1 MDSPNFSTVL
11 RNVTTAITQGRNL
24 TKKDRKTALAILA
37 LNHQNANVPVIAE
50 IAAIGWDK
58 DPTEAHI
65 DQIVR
70 VIRSFAD
77 KGSKEVQAPPP
88 PPPPRK
94 QALAWLRVLGAT
106 VVLLLDL
113 YWARYM
119 LTGDAPMRALPPPS
133 SFSKGLCATGG
144 RSAPSLKDRMAASEA
159 FRRTPQHVELG
170 EVPTGAMV
178 AVMAAVLRVF
188 SEGLCATGGRSAPSL
203 KDRMAASEA
212 FRRVRRI
219 HQHVEVGEVPTPS
232 LVAMMAKVRQG
243 WAKMH
248 LSPFSAVDPGLFSG
262 NFIDSSGSGL
272 QLQDWETALL
282 VLGVP
287 AAFGLVLTSRR
298 AWGCV
303 GQVIAPTARSLAARL
318 FSLPYVQGITRSV
331 AAAFAY
337 ILNVAPEA
345 AAPPLPVEADVAI
358 EVSTESVL
366 QLLNDIGI
374 ENLEAI
380 VAATA

>member
-1 MDSPNFSTVL
+1 MDSPYFSTVL
-11 RNVTTAITQGRNL
+11 RNVTAVITQGRKL

-106 VVLLLDL
+106 VVILLDL

-119 LTGDAPMRALPPPS
+119 LTGDAPTAGDAPMRALPPPS
-133 SFSKGLCATGG
+133 SFSKGLCSTGG
-144 RSAPSLKDRMAASEA
+144 R
-159 FRRTPQHVELG
+159 G
-170 EVPTGAMV
+170 
-178 AVMAAVLRVF
+178 
-188 SEGLCATGGRSAPSL
+188 APSL

-262 NFIDSSGSGL
+262 NFIDSRGSGL

-318 FSLPYVQGITRSV
+318 FSLPYVQSITRSV

-345 AAPPLPVEADVAI
+345 AAPPPPVEADVAI
-358 EVSTESVL
+358 EVTTESVL
-366 QLLNDIGI
+366 QLLNDVGI